1 MNFSFGRR
9 QEKVEWRMLASVDVD
24 RIQQEMEV
32 KTLQN
37 NIMHVTFCNIEAEVG
52 MQSFGCDPNF
62 IKMFKLA
69 QLIIEYLLHS
79 QQFLSAN
86 LDAENRTLREAME
99 VAQKS
104 KDELEER
111 REAYKKLKKQCQKQ
125 KQWIAEYQLL
135 IRAGASGQHKCPCCA
150 KSFVSHEYVVSH
162 VKRKHV
168 EYASQMNGML
178 TSVAPFKSGNA
189 VTVETKHGMTEQEK
203 SNLEQELERIKERLQ
218 KTERELQEERKLT
231 ESQRNRLSAEHQGI
245 DELRL
250 MFEKWKEEEKA
261 EQQQEMAEFK
271 RNYQQDLMRM
281 QSERDDYSQKFNDL
295 QDQLRQRISMVGSIR
310 DEDETDSPVKPNS
323 RGMSQQFITQLEDRV
338 SQMQAETQQNLQK
351 EMQKLQQKF
360 KSREEKTKMDHREE
374 MGKFQEMLKQYEENL
389 NNERI
394 EKTRLSEDYESKIQM
409 LTSQV
414 QDLSKALESQRVER
428 EQVQHASKSQLPLLQ
443 DSLPPPVPAPRQTSF
458 MQAESVERERASSPE
473 KSVASGDSITLFVSS
488 NQTKSGQFRLW
499 RQSAYGSNEW
509 SNLFTFSAFVKPS
522 GNFAFPLYVF
532 AAGGSP
538 YWRQYISASPSPPS
552 VEYRLD
558 YMFYCSQTSLPGT
571 FQCFV
576 LEAGSVPVIRSCVS
590 KSKDLQGWKYKGLSF
605 FARNSTISGDKT
617 LTSVSASFESTLTE
631 DKSQDSEESESD
643 SGEETPPPSVPKVQI
658 EEPTDG
664 LESTESGEMD
674 IKELT
679 SGVSSSEWGTGTLEI
694 GEFRPYPNNQL
705 ITSRFNHKLDELQ
718 ACRQEIGQI
727 LDQKLAKQGLSVEN
741 ARLSSKKMEAVMSA
755 LKMERQARCKKTKG
769 YLEVRQDCAEELEQI
784 VKKTYRSGAQS
795 GQSSL
800 SAPASTRPPSAGS
813 KSRPGSSSPTPGSL
827 PAGSASP
834 ERRPPSFHAT
844 AAAVRTTSAL
854 QQSRKS
860 PVQRGNLGS
869 TGSTTGEM
877 TVSVTTVT
885 DRSLSATSV
894 TEKTLSESE
903 EDVSVTEDDASQDE
917 EGSNWDSERED
928 AEPSPRPTHKVAVH
942 IPSQQNFDSDSD
954 NEELAAVPTTP
965 KAAPRG
971 EKVREL
977 ADTLERN
984 LNFGSAVKKPA
995 GGVSLHFQGT
1005 GNGRSQPQQMSGQR
1019 SSKQDDDGIE
1029 SDFSISSVDEHTP
1042 GRRAADRR
1050 QGSSGLQS
1058 LGTTQPSGRG
1068 SPRLEFKRPQPQTT
1082 RVEAFTADDFSDD
1095 MESLGDE

>member
-1 MNFSFGRR
+1 
-9 QEKVEWRMLASVDVD
+9 
-24 RIQQEMEV
+24 
-32 KTLQN
+32 
-37 NIMHVTFCNIEAEVG
+37 
-52 MQSFGCDPNF
+52 
-62 IKMFKLA
+62 
-69 QLIIEYLLHS
+69 
-79 QQFLSAN
+79 
-86 LDAENRTLREAME
+86 
-99 VAQKS
+99 
-104 KDELEER
+104 
-111 REAYKKLKKQCQKQ
+111 
-125 KQWIAEYQLL
+125 
-135 IRAGASGQHKCPCCA
+135 
-150 KSFVSHEYVVSH
+150 
-162 VKRKHV
+162 
-168 EYASQMNGML
+168 
-178 TSVAPFKSGNA
+178 
-189 VTVETKHGMTEQEK
+189 
-203 SNLEQELERIKERLQ
+203 
-218 KTERELQEERKLT
+218 
-231 ESQRNRLSAEHQGI
+231 
-245 DELRL
+245 
-250 MFEKWKEEEKA
+250 
-261 EQQQEMAEFK
+261 MAEFK

-281 QSERDDYSQKFNDL
+281 QSERDDYSQRFNAL

-323 RGMSQQFITQLEDRV
+323 REMSQHFITQLEDRV

-360 KSREEKTKMDHREE
+360 KSREDKTKMDHREE
-374 MGKFQEMLKQYEENL
+374 MGRFQEMLKQYEENL

-414 QDLSKALESQRVER
+414 QDLSKALESQKVER
-428 EQVQHASKSQLPLLQ
+428 EQMQYASKSQPPLLQ

-458 MQAESVERERASSPE
+458 VQAEPVERERASSPE

-631 DKSQDSEESESD
+631 DKSQDFEESESD
-643 SGEETPPPSVPKVQI
+643 SGEETPPPSIPKVQI

-679 SGVSSSEWGTGTLEI
+679 SGVSSSEWGTGTLEV

-705 ITSRFNHKLDELQ
+705 ITFKFCVPS
-718 ACRQEIGQI
+718 A
-727 LDQKLAKQGLSVEN
+727 EN

-755 LKMERQARCKKTKG
+755 LKMERQARSKKTKG
-769 YLEVRQDCAEELEQI
+769 YLEVRQQCAEELEQI

-795 GQSSL
+795 GQSNL
-800 SAPASTRPPSAGS
+800 SAPASARPSSAGS
-813 KSRPGSSSPTPGSL
+813 KSRPGSASPTPDSRPTGST
-827 PAGSASP
+827 SP
-834 ERRPPSFHAT
+834 ERRPPSFHT
-844 AAAVRTTSAL
+844 AATAVRTSGAL

-954 NEELAAVPTTP
+954 IEELVAVPTTP

-1042 GRRAADRR
+1042 GRRYAFSI
-1050 QGSSGLQS
+1050 QSSAN
-1058 LGTTQPSGRG
+1058 P
-1068 SPRLEFKRPQPQTT
+1068 
-1082 RVEAFTADDFSDD
+1082 
-1095 MESLGDE
+1095 